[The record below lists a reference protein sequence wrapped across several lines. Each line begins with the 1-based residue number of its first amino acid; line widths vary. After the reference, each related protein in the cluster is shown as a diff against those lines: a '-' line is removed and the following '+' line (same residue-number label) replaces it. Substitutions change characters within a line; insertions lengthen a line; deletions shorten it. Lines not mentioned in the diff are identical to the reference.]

1 MKKQLAVGDVLWLV
15 YNGWLRNQPR
25 EIVVS
30 KVGRKWVY
38 FDKMDSRFD
47 AETWLVDGG
56 RSGSP
61 ATIYE
66 SQDEYEK
73 IVSLEKAWGR
83 FSESV
88 RNQYGHTPKG
98 VTEEAIEQ
106 AAKLL
111 NIWSE
116 E

>member
-1 MKKQLAVGDVLWLV
+1 MKKQLAVGDVLWIV
-15 YNGWLRNQPR
+15 PNLRRRGPSR
-25 EIVVS
+25 EVVVS
-30 KVGRKWVY
+30 NIGRKWVY
-38 FDKMDSRFD
+38 FDEGNGRFD

-56 RSGSP
+56 MYSSP

-73 IVSLEKAWGR
+73 IVSIKKAWGR
-83 FSESV
+83 FAESV
-88 RNQYGHTPKG
+88 RDQCGHTPKG

-111 NIWSE
+111 NIWRE

>member
-1 MKKQLAVGDVLWLV
+1 MAGLVTLGEGMPGLNEVKQEKRTG
-15 YNGWLRNQPR
+15 N
-25 EIVVS
+25 
-30 KVGRKWVY
+30 
-38 FDKMDSRFD
+38 FDEGNSRFD

-56 RSGSP
+56 MYSSP

-73 IVSLEKAWGR
+73 IVSIKKAGGR
-83 FSESV
+83 FAESV
-88 RNQYGHTPKG
+88 RDQYGHTPKG